1 MRRVTVVWRTA
12 VLDSSVYKCE
22 AAVYSA
28 DSRNLLLRK
37 VYSQDPGSMALLADT
52 KLIPLDRVASVNESQ
67 W

>member
-12 VLDSSVYKCE
+12 VLDSVYKCE
-22 AAVYSA
+22 AAVYGA

-37 VYSQDPGSMALLADT
+37 VYSQDHGSMALLADT